1 MDRLKFPKKIKRA
14 ELALLLGYVF
24 LTLTGLFFFFTNE
37 HTYRNY
43 IAEDGF
49 IEYLT
54 AFLLLGLAANCFGR
68 SIQSSRRMV
77 SVFYMAAAFIFLF
90 GMGEEMSWGQRIFG
104 YGTPESL
111 KEINT
116 QQEFNLHNIRLY
128 GVKLNKLI
136 FGTGLYGSVFSYFLL
151 FPILFKRNRRFRH
164 FVKTYHL
171 PLPKTMHSVAYF
183 FSFLLLSLI
192 PGGYRKWELHEF
204 VLSGY
209 LLLSFLF
216 PRNLSAFT
224 LKRAGNTT
232 GRLRGRPP
240 KVSLPA
246 AHVYQT
252 HDRLPKKNIPL
263 HKKPKKGV

>member
-1 MDRLKFPKKIKRA
+1 MNRLKFPKEIKRA
-14 ELALLLGYVF
+14 ELTLLLGLVF
-24 LTLTGLFFFFTNE
+24 LTLTGLFFFFTDENS
-37 HTYRNY
+37 YRNY

-68 SIQSSRRMV
+68 SMKSPRRMV
-77 SVFYMAAAFIFLF
+77 SGFYMAAAFIFLF
-90 GMGEEMSWGQRIFG
+90 GMGEEVSWGQRIFG
-104 YGTPESL
+104 YGTPEGL
-111 KEINT
+111 KELNT

-128 GVKLNKLI
+128 GIKLNKLV

-164 FVKTYHL
+164 FVKAYRL

-183 FSFLLLSLI
+183 LSFLLLSLI

-209 LLLSFLF
+209 LFLSFLF
-216 PRNLSAFT
+216 PRNPAAFT
-224 LKRAGNTT
+224 LKRAGSTA
-232 GRLRGRPP
+232 GKLHDRPS
-240 KVSLPA
+240 KVSQQVTYIYPA
-246 AHVYQT
+246 
-252 HDRLPKKNIPL
+252 HDRLPKK
-263 HKKPKKGV
+263 GV